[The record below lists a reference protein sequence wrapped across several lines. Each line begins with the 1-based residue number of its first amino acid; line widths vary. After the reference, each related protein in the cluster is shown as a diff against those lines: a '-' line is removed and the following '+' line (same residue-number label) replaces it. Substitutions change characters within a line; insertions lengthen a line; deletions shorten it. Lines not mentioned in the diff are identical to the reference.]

1 MRLEDDVILLRPR
14 TEDDVP
20 AITEACQDPEIVRWT
35 PVPSPYT
42 EDDAREFIRAAPDAS
57 AIVDARTGEF
67 LGTIRGRW
75 VDWNVQFGYWAK
87 REARGRGIAT
97 RALRLLSRW
106 AIHELG
112 AARVQLVSEPENV
125 ASQQV
130 AEKAGFTREATLRS
144 YIELKG
150 RRRDAVMFSLLPDD
164 L

>member
-1 MRLEDDVILLRPR
+1 MRLEDDVVLLRPR

-20 AITEACQDPEIVRWT
+20 AITETCQDPEIVRWT

-42 EDDAREFIRAAPDAS
+42 EDDAREFIRAAPVAS

-67 LGTIRGRW
+67 LGAIGWRW
-75 VDWNVQFGYWAK
+75 VDGNVQFGYWAK

-112 AARVQLVSEPENV
+112 AARVQLVTEPEKV